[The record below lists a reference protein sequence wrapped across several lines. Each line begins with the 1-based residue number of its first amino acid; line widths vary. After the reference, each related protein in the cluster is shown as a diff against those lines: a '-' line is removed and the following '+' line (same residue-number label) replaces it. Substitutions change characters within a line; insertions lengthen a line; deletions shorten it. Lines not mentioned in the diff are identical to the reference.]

1 MIPWYFDLRDMWG
14 EIRAGMSRVT
24 QEAAVLW
31 TTLFELFDLILVY
44 LITYFARSDEL
55 LGV

>member
-1 MIPWYFDLRDMWG
+1 
-14 EIRAGMSRVT
+14 MSRVT